1 MTLEALGWSVRR
13 QKEFALHAADG
24 LIPGRVVSE
33 HRSHYRVATEATEP
47 TAGTTGRLRNTT
59 LQRSD
64 LPGVGDFVALRLAQG
79 DGPATIEAVLPRT
92 SALIR
97 EAAGERRPQ
106 LLAANIDVVFIMTAL
121 EGDFSLPRMERYLE
135 LVRESGA
142 AAVIVV
148 NKTDLN
154 NDVIGATAQ
163 IEGIAPGVPIHAISA
178 RAHNDARCLEQY
190 FQGNQTMALIGSSG
204 VGKSTLTNLLLGR
217 AAQATQEVRAYDG
230 RGRHTTTHRQLFIRP
245 QGGAIV
251 DTPGLR
257 GLEVWNSPKGSRD
270 NFDDVQALAIQ
281 CRFRD
286 CRHDSEPAC
295 AVRAAVKRGDLDAG
309 RFASYVKLG
318 CAPLH
323 SAR

>member
-1 MTLEALGWSVRR
+1 MTLQALGWCVRQ
-13 QKEFALHAADG
+13 QKEFVAHAANG
-24 LIPGRVVSE
+24 LIPGRVVGE
-33 HRSHYRVATEATEP
+33 HRTHYRVATEATEL
-47 TAGTTGRLRNTT
+47 TAGTTGRLRNAAQ
-59 LQRSD
+59 QRSD

-79 DGPATIEAVLPRT
+79 DGPATIEAVLRRT

-106 LLAANIDVVFIMTAL
+106 LLAANIDVVFIVTAL
-121 EGDFSLPRMERYLE
+121 DGDFSLPRMERYLE
-135 LVRESGA
+135 LVRDSGA
-142 AAVIVV
+142 APVIVV

-154 NDVIGATAQ
+154 NDAITAAAQ
-163 IEGIAPGVPIHAISA
+163 IEAIAPGVQVHAISA
-178 RAHNDARCLEQY
+178 RAHNGACDLEQY
-190 FQGNQTMALIGSSG
+190 FLGNRTIAPIGSSG
-204 VGKSTLTNLLLGR
+204 VGKSTLTNQLLGR
-217 AAQATQEVRAYDG
+217 AAQATQEVRSYDG

-245 QGGAIV
+245 QGGAII

-257 GLEVWNSPKGSRD
+257 GLEVWNAPTDSED
-270 NFDDVQALAIQ
+270 NFDDVQALAFQ

-309 RFASYVKLG
+309 RFASYVKLER
-318 CAPLH
+318 APLH

>member
-1 MTLEALGWSVRR
+1 MTLEALGWRPRR
-13 QKEFALHAADG
+13 EEEFVSHAADG
-24 LIPGRVVSE
+24 LLPGRVVGE
-33 HRSHYRVATEATEP
+33 HRSHYRVATNATEL
-47 TAGTTGRLRNTT
+47 TARTTGRLHNTAV
-59 LQRSD
+59 LRSD

-79 DGPATIEAVLPRT
+79 NGPATIEAVLPRT

-121 EGDFSLPRMERYLE
+121 GGDFSLPRIVRYLE

-142 AAVIVV
+142 TPVIVI
-148 NKTDLN
+148 NKADLS
-154 NDVIGATAQ
+154 NDLVETTGQ
-163 IEGIAPGVPIHAISA
+163 IEGIAPAVPIHAISA
-178 RAHNDARCLEQY
+178 RAHDGARDLERY
-190 FQGNQTMALIGSSG
+190 FQGNRTVALIGSSG
-204 VGKSTLTNLLLGR
+204 VGKSTVTNQLLGR

-230 RGRHTTTHRQLFIRP
+230 RGRHTTTHRQLFSRP

-257 GLEVWNSPKGSRD
+257 GLEVWNAPEGSKD
-270 NFDDVQALAIQ
+270 NFDDVQALATQ

-295 AVRAAVKRGDLDAG
+295 AVRAAIKRGDLDAG
-309 RFASYVKLG
+309 RFASYVKL
-318 CAPLH
+318 ARVPLRV
-323 SAR
+323 AR